1 MKISF
6 DMNRRSEEREWN
18 INGETVIG
26 RQSNRATGEV
36 VGLEAEVKELV
47 ERLAEVL
54 VSVSELK
61 PIAEGLRAAAALPRV
76 GPFGTYSLT
85 LSLKENLPEAD
96 ASTSYRAADMSA
108 ASSYLE
114 EDEEEVEED

>member
-26 RQSNRATGEV
+26 RQSNRATGQV
-36 VGLEAEVKELV
+36 VGVEAEVKALV

-54 VSVSELK
+54 TAVNDLK
-61 PIAEGLRAAAALPRV
+61 PIAEGLKAATTLPSVGAL
-76 GPFGTYSLT
+76 GTYT
-85 LSLKENLPEAD
+85 LSISLREDLPEAD
-96 ASTSYRAADMSA
+96 ASSSYRAADMSA
-108 ASSYLE
+108 ASNLLE
-114 EDEEEVEED
+114 EDEVEEEG